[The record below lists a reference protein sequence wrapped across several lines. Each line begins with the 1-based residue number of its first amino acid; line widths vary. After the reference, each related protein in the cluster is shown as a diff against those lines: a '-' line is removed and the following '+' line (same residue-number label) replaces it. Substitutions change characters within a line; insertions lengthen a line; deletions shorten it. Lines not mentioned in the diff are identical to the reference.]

1 MEINKGC
8 TALPTGSAEPCVR
21 AAQVPEF
28 VPSDK
33 VKIETDPNAKGPP
46 AVDSSMA
53 ADDETRIEELAEQ
66 LDGVRG
72 GLEKGFKLE
81 AIAFEKD
88 DDSNYHM
95 DLITALANN
104 RARNYSIPE
113 ARRPCCTFAFVLL
126 FPDVLLPRPGRCV
139 LGTSI
144 VLGLLH
150 TALSPAS
157 AGATVVC
164 SAYARL
170 PAMLPGAGQRMRGCS
185 LPECIHQHLS
195 PRPTIGQQTCAA
207 VSQVGKFKAKLIAGR
222 IIPAVATTTALAT
235 GLVCLELYK
244 VLQKKV
250 RARC

>member
-1 MEINKGC
+1 M
-8 TALPTGSAEPCVR
+8 R

-66 LDGVRG
+66 LESVRG

-88 DDSNYHM
+88 DDTNYHM

-113 ARRPCCTFAFVLL
+113 ARRLCCTFAAVVLSR
-126 FPDVLLPRPGRCV
+126 DVLLPRPSRLVHGKSHVSSMLHAAHPPANALQPV
-139 LGTSI
+139 LF
-144 VLGLLH
+144 LGHLH
-150 TALSPAS
+150 SCHRFPWIAPSPTALLAACIHATS
-157 AGATVVC
+157 AG
-164 SAYARL
+164 S
-170 PAMLPGAGQRMRGCS
+170 
-185 LPECIHQHLS
+185 
-195 PRPTIGQQTCAA
+195 
-207 VSQVGKFKAKLIAGR
+207 
-222 IIPAVATTTALAT
+222 
-235 GLVCLELYK
+235 
-244 VLQKKV
+244 
-250 RARC
+250 